1 MLASPHALWFTQMIE
16 YEVPSMCQQALAQAL
31 VARSEAL
38 AARCEGLQGVTS
50 RGKRA
55 VEILSAEIYDSRLA
69 SRPTIVDRLLSGP
82 VWDDDLLRPS
92 MPAKGA
98 KPPGR
103 GLKRTG

>member
-1 MLASPHALWFTQMIE
+1 MEWRIQDAKNRLSE
-16 YEVPSMCQQALAQAL
+16 L
-31 VARSEAL
+31 VNRPRS
-38 AARCEGLQGVTS
+38 EGLQVVTS

-69 SRPTIVDRLLSGP
+69 SRPTIVDRLLSGA